1 MKISK
6 IIALTFTT
14 AVLLACSSEATTGN
28 DTKTT
33 SENTPQQ
40 KGESFTVSPSIFKE
54 KMAAENGTI
63 LDVRTPEEVA
73 EGIIPNAV
81 TININDADFETQL
94 NKLDKSKP
102 VYVYCKAGGRSSKAT
117 DIMMKNGFSLV
128 YNLDGGIDAW
138 VEEGFNIIKK

>member
-14 AVLLACSSEATTGN
+14 AVLMACSNEATTGN

-40 KGESFTVSPSIFKE
+40 KSESFTVSPSIFKE
-54 KMAAENGTI
+54 KMEAENGTI

-102 VYVYCKAGGRSSKAT
+102 VYVYCKAGGRSSRAT
-117 DIMMKNGFSLV
+117 DMMMKNGFTLV